1 MVVVLSFLVVVVV
14 VGSGWQRMWV
24 CSCFIEREREMEEK
38 RKNKTIIKKEHLNE
52 SGKNIE
58 SLMLGI
64 L

>member
-1 MVVVLSFLVVVVV
+1 
-14 VGSGWQRMWV
+14 
-24 CSCFIEREREMEEK
+24 MEEK

-58 SLMLGI
+58 PLMLGI

>member
-1 MVVVLSFLVVVVV
+1 MVVV
-14 VGSGWQRMWV
+14 VGNGWQRTWV

-38 RKNKTIIKKEHLNE
+38 RKNKTIIKKEYLNE

-58 SLMLGI
+58 PLMLGI